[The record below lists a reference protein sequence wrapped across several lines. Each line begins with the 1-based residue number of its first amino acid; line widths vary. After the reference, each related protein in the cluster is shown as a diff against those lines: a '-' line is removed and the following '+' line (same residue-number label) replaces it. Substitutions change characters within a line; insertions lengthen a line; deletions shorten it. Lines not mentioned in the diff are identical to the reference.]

1 MEKSFDRL
9 EYLLSE
15 ELFFLRP
22 GFSTAMLC
30 REAGGREEDFD
41 DYLMRN
47 FGITLRD
54 MVLLYAETYFRGVL
68 DGK

>member
-15 ELFFLRP
+15 ELFFLRS

-30 REAGGREEDFD
+30 WEAGCDEADFD

-54 MVLLYAETYFRGVL
+54 MVLLYVETYFRGVL